1 MIKLVPILLVLFG
14 SLVGALGTL
23 IIKKGTNTFSFF
35 QLLKSKNL
43 WIGLSL
49 YCVSM
54 IVYVLA
60 LSQEKLS
67 VIYPVASTAYI
78 WTTLF
83 SVKFLGEEMNPW
95 KWAALLGIIIG
106 VTLIGLG
113 S

>member
-1 MIKLVPILLVLFG
+1 MIKLIPVLLVLFG
-14 SLVGALGTL
+14 SLIGASGTL
-23 IIKKGTNTFSFF
+23 IIKKGTNKFSFF

-43 WIGLSL
+43 WMGLLL

-60 LSQEKLS
+60 LSQERLS
-67 VIYPVASTAYI
+67 VIYPIASTAYI

-83 SVKFLGEEMNPW
+83 SVKFLGEKMNPW
-95 KWAALLGIIIG
+95 KWLALSGIIVG

>member
-1 MIKLVPILLVLFG
+1 MIKLVPILLVLLG
-14 SLVGALGTL
+14 SLIGALGTL
-23 IIKKGTNTFSFF
+23 IIKKGTNNFSFF

-43 WIGLSL
+43 WIGLFL

-54 IVYVLA
+54 VFYVLA
-60 LSQEKLS
+60 LSQERLS

-83 SVKFLGEEMNPW
+83 SVKFLGEKMNRW
-95 KWAALLGIIIG
+95 KLAALLGIILG

>member
-23 IIKKGTNTFSFF
+23 FIKKGTNKHSFF
-35 QLLKSKNL
+35 QLLKSKYL
-43 WIGLSL
+43 AAGMLL
-49 YCVSM
+49 YCVSV

-83 SVKFLGEEMNPW
+83 SVKFLGEKMNSW
-95 KWAALLGIIIG
+95 KWAALLGIILG